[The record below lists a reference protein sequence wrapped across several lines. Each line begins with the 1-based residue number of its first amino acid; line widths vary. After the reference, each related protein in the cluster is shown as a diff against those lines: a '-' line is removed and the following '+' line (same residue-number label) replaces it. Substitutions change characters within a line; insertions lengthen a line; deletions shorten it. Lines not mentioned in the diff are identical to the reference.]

1 MSGVA
6 QPTIRLRLTL
16 LYAGL
21 FLVAGLL
28 LLGGA
33 YRLIANALP
42 VTPLERRIAN
52 LERTEPNSPQL
63 PRWEAQLEERQEA
76 LRQVR
81 RQAWRSLLLLT
92 IASGILGWVV
102 AGRALSPISRITDH
116 ARRASSENL
125 GERIGLRGPPDEL
138 QRLADTFDAM
148 LDRLQ
153 SAFETQRLFAGEVSH
168 ELRTP
173 LAILRSAADTT
184 LASPDATERE
194 RELALT
200 MRATAERSERLIDG
214 LLTLSRAES
223 TMLEMEKVD
232 LAELAGASLE
242 AHARAA
248 GDAGVTIEDGELTPV
263 TVAGDRVLLERLCD
277 NLLDNAIRHNL
288 PRSGWLR
295 LTVRPVDGQA
305 ELVVES
311 SGPALDPARLDQ
323 LFRPF
328 QRGREAAR
336 AKSGSGL
343 GLAIVRAV
351 VTAHHGTVTSSARPD
366 GGLAVTVRLPVSRSG
381 VTG

>member
-323 LFRPF
+323 FFQPF
-328 QRGREAAR
+328 QRGREAAQ

>member
-1 MSGVA
+1 
-6 QPTIRLRLTL
+6 
-16 LYAGL
+16 
-21 FLVAGLL
+21 
-28 LLGGA
+28 
-33 YRLIANALP
+33 
-42 VTPLERRIAN
+42 
-52 LERTEPNSPQL
+52 
-63 PRWEAQLEERQEA
+63 
-76 LRQVR
+76 
-81 RQAWRSLLLLT
+81 
-92 IASGILGWVV
+92 
-102 AGRALSPISRITDH
+102 
-116 ARRASSENL
+116 
-125 GERIGLRGPPDEL
+125 L